1 LAASLPPE
9 SLSVVI
15 ALVSLDVL
23 VSPVSVVMTGI
34 PALRQVLMA
43 GAMATGSV
51 GETMSTLG
59 CSVQIA
65 STMGVCEAGAKFG
78 EPWYVTLMPSVA
90 ALAFMPATS
99 VS

>member
-1 LAASLPPE
+1 MGDRLSSATSPLPPSALPTKSAASLPPE

-43 GAMATGSV
+43 GAIATGSV
-51 GETMSTLG
+51 GETISTLG

-78 EPWYVTLMPSVA
+78 EPW
-90 ALAFMPATS
+90 
-99 VS
+99 